1 MARSPG
7 LRLHG
12 LQQKQAN
19 KMAQV
24 ARPIAETDGG
34 ALNGLDFSTDE
45 FALTHYTLLHD
56 RERRE
61 PPRAGAIY
69 HSREICL
76 DLPN

>member
-1 MARSPG
+1 
-7 LRLHG
+7 
-12 LQQKQAN
+12 
-19 KMAQV
+19 MAQV

-61 PPRAGAIY
+61 PPAPVLYIIRARSVWIY
-69 HSREICL
+69 
-76 DLPN
+76 PTKT